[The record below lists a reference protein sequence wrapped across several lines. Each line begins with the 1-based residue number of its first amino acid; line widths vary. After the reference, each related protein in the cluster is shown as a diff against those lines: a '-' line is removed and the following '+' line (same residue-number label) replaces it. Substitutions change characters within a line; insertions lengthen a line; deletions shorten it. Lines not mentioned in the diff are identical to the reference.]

1 MRLFIAINLPDAERR
16 AIRTATAAVREAAPD
31 VSWTTEPHLHLT
43 LKFLGDVPE
52 HAVDPLHD
60 ALHDVASTHR
70 VSKLE
75 LGGLGAFPN
84 LRAPRVVWLGVE
96 PDGRLELLQHDIESA
111 CAVLG
116 YEVEGRPFRPH
127 ITLGRVRK
135 PLSRDA
141 ARTLAATAR
150 HVTYTSTV
158 EPATVDLMQSQL
170 TPAGPRYSVV
180 AALPFG
186 ER

>member
-1 MRLFIAINLPDAERR
+1 MRLFIAINLPDSERR
-16 AIRTATAAVREAAPD
+16 AIRGATAPVREAAPG
-31 VSWTTEPHLHLT
+31 VAWTAEPQLHLT
-43 LKFLGDVPE
+43 LKFLGDVSE
-52 HAVDPLHD
+52 HAAQPLRESLD
-60 ALHDVASTHR
+60 AVASHHR
-70 VSKLE
+70 VPRLE

-84 LRAPRVVWLGVE
+84 LRAPRIVWLGIAQ
-96 PDGRLELLQHDIESA
+96 DGRLELLQHDMESA
-111 CAVLG
+111 CEALG

-141 ARTLAATAR
+141 TRALADAARR
-150 HVTYTSTV
+150 VTYSGTV

-170 TPAGPRYSVV
+170 TPAGPKYSVL

-186 ER
+186 GR